1 METKRQRKP
10 RVRVIEAEC
19 LAWMKRQKRAGFDMI
34 YMDPPFNTGKRQKL
48 ARVRSMRDDEGRH
61 VGFGGKSYSNEVLSE
76 ASYADHFLDYEAFLA
91 PRVVAAKRLLKP
103 TGSLFVHLD
112 AREVHYVKVM
122 LDGLFGRDSFINEL
136 IWAYDFGG
144 RSKRRWAAKHDT
156 ILWYALDPKGY
167 HFDTSGVERIP
178 YMAPGLVG
186 PEKAKRGKLPTDV
199 WWNTIVSPTGKE
211 RTGYPTQ
218 KPLAIL
224 ERLVEAH
231 CPRDGR
237 VLDVFAGSGTTGVAA
252 MRRGRDAVLVDVSA
266 EAVRVS
272 KRRLADC

>member
-1 METKRQRKP
+1 
-10 RVRVIEAEC
+10 VIEAEC
-19 LAWMKRQKRAGFDMI
+19 LAWMKRQKPGGFELI
-34 YMDPPFNTGKRQKL
+34 YMDPPFNTGKRRKL
-48 ARVRSMRDDEGRH
+48 ERVKSVRDKDGKH
-61 VGFGGKSYSNEVLSE
+61 VGFGGKSYSREVLSE
-76 ASYADHFLDYEAFLA
+76 ASYADNFLDYEAFLA
-91 PRVVAAKRLLKP
+91 PRVTAAKRLLKP
-103 TGSLFVHLD
+103 NGSLFLHLD
-112 AREVHYVKVM
+112 ANEVHYAKVM
-122 LDGLFGRDSFINEL
+122 LDGLFGRECFMNEL

-156 ILWYALDPKGY
+156 ILWYALDPSNY

-224 ERLVEAH
+224 ERIVEAH
-231 CPRDGR
+231 CPVGGR
-237 VLDVFAGSGTTGVAA
+237 VLDVFSGSGTTGVAA
-252 MRRGRDAVLVDVSA
+252 KRRGRGAVLVDISA
-266 EAVRVS
+266 EAVRVA
-272 KRRLADC
+272 KKRLADV

>member
-1 METKRQRKP
+1 M
-10 RVRVIEAEC
+10 IEAEC
-19 LAWMKRQKRAGFDMI
+19 LAWMKKQRRAGFDLI
-34 YMDPPFNTGKRQKL
+34 YMDPPFNTGQRRNLKRL
-48 ARVRSMRDDEGRH
+48 RSVRDEEGRH
-61 VGFGGKSYSNEVLSE
+61 IGFGGKSYSSEVLSE

-122 LDGLFGRDSFINEL
+122 LDGLFGREGFVNEI

-144 RSKRRWAAKHDT
+144 RAKNRWAAKHDT
-156 ILWYALDPKGY
+156 ILWYALDPKAY
-167 HFDTSGVERIP
+167 YFDTDGVERIP

-224 ERLVEAH
+224 ERIVEAT
-231 CPRDGR
+231 CPPRGR
-237 VLDVFAGSGTTGVAA
+237 VLDVFCGSGTTGVAA
-252 MRRGRDAVLVDVSA
+252 ARRGRGAVLVDNNP
-266 EAVRVS
+266 EAIAVARA
-272 KRRLADC
+272 RLAAL